1 MVDDSAEGLKK
12 TKGALALLVKVGAIA
27 DAEKAKAS
35 RNIRCE
41 VAQKLAQVQHS
52 RADGV
57 VCAWLG
63 TEASGAADVLQ
74 LMLRWYWFR
83 CCDL

>member
-41 VAQKLAQVQHS
+41 WRRSSPKCSTAGQKGWLQVAGHS
-52 RADGV
+52 CQWCCR
-57 VCAWLG
+57 CAVPFKID
-63 TEASGAADVLQ
+63 SGVLQ
-74 LMLRWYWFR
+74 V
-83 CCDL
+83 

>member
-41 VAQKLAQVQHS
+41 VAQKPTQVQYRRPD
-52 RADGV
+52 RAG
-57 VCAWLG
+57 CA
-63 TEASGAADVLQ
+63 
-74 LMLRWYWFR
+74 
-83 CCDL
+83 